1 MRIIMNHNCI
11 RFLSAVAALAMP
23 MLAASA
29 NPADPAMNVP
39 AVEYHTPFSDYRAYS
54 DESLADWRS
63 TNDAV
68 ARIGGHIG
76 IMGGAA
82 GHASHAEKKA
92 PAEAAGQAAPAPGQ
106 PPARGAPQAPASG
119 GHQH

>member
-1 MRIIMNHNCI
+1 MNHNCI
-11 RFLSAVAALAMP
+11 RLLSAIAALAMP
-23 MLAASA
+23 PLAAGTGPTDAASA
-29 NPADPAMNVP
+29 VPPA
-39 AVEYHTPFSDYRAYS
+39 EYQSPFSDYRRYS
-54 DESLADWRS
+54 DENLVDWRS
-63 TNDAV
+63 ANDAV

-82 GHASHAEKKA
+82 GHAQHAEQKA
-92 PAEAAGQAAPAPGQ
+92 PAQSAGRGAPAPGQ